1 MTIGHELETHT
12 GLSLKRPVRTLK
24 RYRAYELPVGGSTIN
39 VVTPLPNE
47 VHNIIQQATKT

>member
-1 MTIGHELETHT
+1 M
-12 GLSLKRPVRTLK
+12 KRPVRTLK